1 VNDRIRNQET
11 LMRNHRLLIVAIA
24 ATALAGAA
32 ACSSTRTQRAPGEH
46 MDDAFVLTSVKSALA
61 ADEMTEAHEINVEVN
76 RGVVQLN
83 GFVDSAAEKSR
94 ATVVAADVKGVRE
107 VQNNLNINPG
117 ARSAGMAVDDALLT
131 AKVKAALIQSPDTK
145 AHQITVNTE
154 RGVVQLSGFVDSAT
168 AKAAATTVAMSVTGV
183 KDVDNELVIKSY

>member
-1 VNDRIRNQET
+1 
-11 LMRNHRLLIVAIA
+11 MRNHRLLIVAIA

-76 RGVVQLN
+76 RGVVQL
-83 GFVDSAAEKSR
+83 
-94 ATVVAADVKGVRE
+94 
-107 VQNNLNINPG
+107 
-117 ARSAGMAVDDALLT
+117 
-131 AKVKAALIQSPDTK
+131 
-145 AHQITVNTE
+145 
-154 RGVVQLSGFVDSAT
+154 SGFVDSAT

-183 KDVDNELVIKSY
+183 KDVDNELAIKSY